1 MDTADGAV
9 LLVAADRRE
18 LEGLRSRCSAWEVLN
33 LDLRLA
39 VRATLGRQYLL
50 LAADGPGPQ
59 LAARA
64 VRQAC
69 AAGRIRA
76 IVSTGT
82 CGALDPALQP
92 GDIFVATEVTCPD
105 TAAAFPARIPA
116 TRKPHRR
123 GVLVSVNRIVPTAT
137 EKAALSRFGQAVEME
152 AAAVAAEA
160 HDSGLPFY
168 AVRVVLDGAGESFRL
183 DYNALRGADG
193 RFSPARLLLVS
204 LRRPHAALPELVRLR
219 RRLRWTSEILGE
231 FLAGCEF

>member
-18 LEGLRSRCSAWEVLN
+18 LEGLKSRCCGWEILDLN
-33 LDLRLA
+33 LRLA
-39 VRATLGRQYLL
+39 LRTRLGRRRLV
-50 LAADGPGPQ
+50 LAADGPGPK

-69 AAGRIRA
+69 AAERIRA
-76 IVSTGT
+76 IVSTGA
-82 CGALDPALQP
+82 CGALDPAFQP

-105 TAAAFPARIPA
+105 TATAFPARSPA
-116 TRKPHRR
+116 TAKPHRR
-123 GVLVSVNRIVPTAT
+123 GILVSVNRVVQTAA

-160 HDSGLPFY
+160 HRCGLPFY
-168 AVRVVLDGAGESFRL
+168 AVRVVLDGARESFRL
-183 DYNALRGADG
+183 DYNAMRGPDE
-193 RFSPARLLLVS
+193 RFSPARLLLAAV
-204 LRRPHAALPELVRLR
+204 RRPQVALPELLRLR
-219 RRLRWTSEILGE
+219 RRLRWSSEILGE